1 VPGALCGPAP
11 VSLVLIRQAE
21 SRDVASVTAIVRA
34 AYEFYVPRIG
44 REPAPMTADY
54 AALVDAS
61 EVWVGVVDERIVGV
75 LVIRT
80 EGDSLQLDNVAVEPS
95 SKGHGYGRALIGF
108 AEEHARQLALRAVTL
123 YTNEAMSENLHLYP
137 RLGYVETDRRV
148 EDGYRRV
155 FFRKSLDSD
164 DFER

>member
-1 VPGALCGPAP
+1 VR
-11 VSLVLIRQAE
+11 IRQAD
-21 SRDVASVTAIVRA
+21 SRDVAAITALVEG
-34 AYEFYVPRIG
+34 AYALYVPRIG
-44 REPAPMTADY
+44 REPAPMTADF

-80 EGDSLQLDNVAVEPS
+80 EGDSLQLENVAVEPRS
-95 SKGHGYGRALIGF
+95 QGHGYGRALIGF
-108 AEEHARQLALRAVTL
+108 AEEHARQLGLRAVTR
-123 YTNEAMSENLHLYP
+123 YTNEAMSENLRLYP
-137 RLGYVETDRRV
+137 GLGYVETDRRV
-148 EDGYRRV
+148 GGGYRRV